1 MNSAEAA
8 ELTIGEVARRAGKRA
23 SSIRYYESIGLLPT
37 PRRVGGQ
44 RRYATE
50 TLRTLAVIDVAQRG
64 ALSLDEIKLLL
75 VASPKKSS
83 SVTQLRHL
91 AERKLPEIAALIETT
106 QMVQRWLEQAADCRC
121 PSLEDCPLFGVES
134 THALPTGGPPTRER
148 RLGRAA

>member
-50 TLRTLAVIDVAQRG
+50 TLRTLAVIDVAQR
-64 ALSLDEIKLLL
+64 ALCLSTR
-75 VASPKKSS
+75 SS
-83 SVTQLRHL
+83 SCS
-91 AERKLPEIAALIETT
+91 
-106 QMVQRWLEQAADCRC
+106 W
-121 PSLEDCPLFGVES
+121 
-134 THALPTGGPPTRER
+134 PPPR
-148 RLGRAA
+148 RARR